1 MSLDETAEQKL
12 LDAIEEVYK
21 TTAARPKER
30 ERIFKKAVRLIGAA
44 ASWQVN
50 WTEE

>member
-21 TTAARPKER
+21 TTNARPSER
-30 ERIFKKAVRLIGAA
+30 QRIFKKAVRLIGSATG
-44 ASWQVN
+44 WQVN
-50 WTEE
+50 WSEE